1 MHEDIARKRSQ
12 LAALCRRFGV
22 ERLELFGSAAR
33 GSDFDPARSD
43 ADFLV
48 TFAPEVANDLV
59 RFLDFKEAIEAEL
72 GRTVDLVER
81 AAVEASRNPIR
92 RRHILSSA
100 ELIHGYAEVRIDLVW
115 AVVRDRLPALAAVLA
130 PLVGDR

>member
-48 TFAPEVANDLV
+48 TFAPDVANDLV

-92 RRHILSSA
+92 RRRILSSA
-100 ELIHGYAEVRIDLVW
+100 ELIHG
-115 AVVRDRLPALAAVLA
+115 
-130 PLVGDR
+130 